1 MGNSNSIIKVNFEDV
16 QSSIVNNNCILIN
29 VMKQNEQD
37 CLIKST
43 ININEE
49 ENIINEHINNYNK
62 DINII
67 VYGKNSNDIKIY
79 DKYTQLI
86 QLGFTNVSIYI
97 GGLFEWMLL
106 QDIYGFEN
114 FPTTKSELD
123 ILKFKPNKLLFV
135 KKIQNS

>member
-1 MGNSNSIIKVNFEDV
+1 MGNSNSIIKVNFEDI
-16 QSSIVNNNCILIN
+16 QNSIVDNNSILIN

-43 ININEE
+43 ININDEE
-49 ENIINEHINNYNK
+49 GIINDHINSYNK
-62 DINII
+62 DIYII
-67 VYGKNSNDIKIY
+67 VYGKNSNDIKVY

-135 KKIQNS
+135 KKIQNN

>member
-1 MGNSNSIIKVNFEDV
+1 MGNSNSIIKVNFEDI

-106 QDIYGFEN
+106 QDIYGSDN

-123 ILKFKPNKLLFV
+123 LLKFKPPKILFT
-135 KKIQNS
+135 KRIEN